1 MLSNAGLRKEFSIEA
16 VNPECYLV
24 NQSPNWVLES
34 KTPEEIWSSNPPSY
48 EHLRVLGCPAYYV
61 NVQQMK
67 PEPRAIKYILPDHL
81 SGVK

>member
-16 VNPECYLV
+16 VNLECYLV

-34 KTPEEIWSSNPPSY
+34 KTPEEIWSSNHPSY
-48 EHLRVLGCPAYYV
+48 EHLRVFGCPAYV
-61 NVQQMK
+61 TVKQTK
-67 PEPRAIKYILPDHL
+67 PEPRAIKHIFLDHL